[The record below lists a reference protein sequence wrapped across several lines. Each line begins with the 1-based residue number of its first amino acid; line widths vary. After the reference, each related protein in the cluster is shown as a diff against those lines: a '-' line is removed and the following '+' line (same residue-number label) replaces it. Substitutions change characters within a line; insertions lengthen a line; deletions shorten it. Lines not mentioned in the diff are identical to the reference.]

1 MLVRKVIHISD
12 LHLSKEK
19 KSLLQKDKFL
29 KELIDSLKNKVGLDT
44 MIISGDIVDCGG
56 CEEIYEFAGKLVESF
71 RKELEIE
78 NILCVPGNHDV
89 NRDLLMGIKGDKNI
103 ESNNLWKYYDVK
115 LKYYW
120 NFIKDNNL
128 EKCNE
133 TGLVSYKILEN
144 PNMILLGLDST
155 DHIGI
160 SDGYGYVNECE
171 LEKAFEE
178 LFLNAERKYN
188 DFVKIAVM
196 HHRPIIYESASQS
209 VTENN
214 SSEIGQYG
222 TCDTENWNR
231 VRAILLKYDVHYVFT
246 GHVHGSQSGMIQPFD
261 TKNDEM
267 FFSTVGSIGVDFSNE
282 LKERLDLEKDKDL
295 LEKLNDLSCYGS
307 INGNH
312 NSYNI
317 WTFDDN
323 GLIKEEQYKYLIDEG
338 EGRWVCWKIKIFQ
351 ESIEEN
357 MEEGIFDN
365 EVEEVP
371 VVKDEQ
377 IDYQEEILE
386 YVRKYELYKSGHYHW
401 KNSARLNWIDTSF
414 FFQHKEKMFFIASG
428 FNEIFEKEESLRKSD
443 YMIGLGIKGCILLSY
458 MRFLFPEKE
467 CSYFPENEKEYNTY
481 EKSLFENDEKI
492 DSIVVL
498 TDIVH
503 SGNTIAS
510 FASRL
515 FEKVNRFLKV
525 NVVTI
530 FDATPD
536 GKIADL
542 KGKAKITLFSL
553 AKIKV
558 LDCPG
563 GGESCD
569 IYIRKLV
576 NVVEYKED

>member
-1 MLVRKVIHISD
+1 MSIRKVIHISD

-29 KELIDSLKNKVGLDT
+29 REFVDSLKNKDGLDT

-56 CEEIYEFAGKLVESF
+56 CEEIYEFAGELVESF
-71 RKELEIE
+71 RKELKIE

-89 NRDLLMGIKGDKNI
+89 NRDLLMGIKGNKNI
-103 ESNNLWKYYDVK
+103 DANNLWKYYDVK

-120 NFIKDNNL
+120 EFITHCNL
-128 EKCNE
+128 EKCE
-133 TGLVSYKILEN
+133 EAGLVVYKILEN

-160 SDGYGYVNECE
+160 SDGYGYVNESK
-171 LEKAFEE
+171 LEKALEE
-178 LFLNAERKYN
+178 LFSSSEERY
-188 DFVKIAVM
+188 DDYVKIAVM

-222 TCDTENWNR
+222 TCDSENWNKIKT
-231 VRAILLKYDVHYVFT
+231 ILLKYDVHYVFT
-246 GHVHGSQSGMIQPFD
+246 GHVHGSQSGGIHPFE
-261 TKNDEM
+261 TENDEM
-267 FFSTVGSIGVDFSNE
+267 LFSTVGSIGVDFSDE
-282 LKERLDLEKDKDL
+282 LKKRLDPEKDKDIL
-295 LEKLNDLSCYGS
+295 KKLNDLKCYGS

-317 WTFDDN
+317 WTFDDK

-338 EGRWVCWKIKIFQ
+338 EGRWVCWKTKKFQ
-351 ESIEEN
+351 ERKEKNIEG
-357 MEEGIFDN
+357 GIFDN
-365 EVEEVP
+365 EVEGIPNIKVER
-371 VVKDEQ
+371 
-377 IDYQEEILE
+377 IDYQEELLK
-386 YVRKYELYKSGHYHW
+386 YVRKNELYKSGHYHW

-414 FFQHKEKMFFIASG
+414 FFQHREKMFFIARG
-428 FNEIFEKEESLRKSD
+428 FNEIFEKEDSLKKSK
-443 YMIGLGIKGCILLSY
+443 YIIGLGIKGCILLSY

-467 CSYFPENEKEYNTY
+467 CSYFPENEKEYNSY
-481 EKSLFENDEKI
+481 EKALFDNIENL

-503 SGNTIAS
+503 TGSTITC
-510 FASRL
+510 FVEKL
-515 FEKVNRFLKV
+515 YKKVNKFLKV
-525 NVVTI
+525 SVVTI
-530 FDATPD
+530 FDATPNET
-536 GKIADL
+536 IADL
-542 KGKAKITLFSL
+542 MGKAKINLFSL

-558 LDCPG
+558 IDCPG
-563 GGESCD
+563 GGENCD